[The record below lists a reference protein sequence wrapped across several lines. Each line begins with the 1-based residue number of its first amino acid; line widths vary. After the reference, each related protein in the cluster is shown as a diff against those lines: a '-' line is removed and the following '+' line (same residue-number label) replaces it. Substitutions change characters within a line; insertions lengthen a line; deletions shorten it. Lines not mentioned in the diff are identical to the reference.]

1 QLAVHEQLQAVKA
14 RVPVGEL
21 QLGAGEGRHVAGVE
35 GANRVDVDVVGHVG
49 GVGAQGELPGA
60 RAGPLPGQAG
70 AEGVGHLGLQV
81 DVPQVG
87 IAVAEPAHHG
97 HRHGAPAPGIALV
110 EVRGAGLAGETEFVA
125 AVGVRLEAGQQG
137 QVEVVVDLFP
147 VSGVEG
153 PGGLGVGIVLRYARV
168 HSCVHAHGG
177 GAADVVRHVPG
188 VAVDP
193 LLAQA
198 RQGGPAA
205 AGAVLRL
212 AVEGEAVPLAVVD
225 VDV

>member
-1 QLAVHEQLQAVKA
+1 DAQVEGLDVVEIAATGALAPGVAGKALELAATPAAVVPQLAVHEQLQAVKA

-21 QLGAGEGRHVAGVE
+21 QFRAGEGRHVAGVE

-97 HRHGAPAPGIALV
+97 HRHGAPAPGD
-110 EVRGAGLAGETEFVA
+110 RKS
-125 AVGVRLEAGQQG
+125 
-137 QVEVVVDLFP
+137 VV
-147 VSGVEG
+147 
-153 PGGLGVGIVLRYARV
+153 
-168 HSCVHAHGG
+168 
-177 GAADVVRHVPG
+177 
-188 VAVDP
+188 
-193 LLAQA
+193 
-198 RQGGPAA
+198 
-205 AGAVLRL
+205 
-212 AVEGEAVPLAVVD
+212 
-225 VDV
+225 